1 MFPRRLVLL
10 IILLLAGCDQTSQP
24 YTPDSPANIVDN
36 WQITV
41 ASTGDVDL
49 TRRIILDASLS
60 PYLRGSTQLD
70 NAPLLETLPTET
82 LNVCTLIQTEQRVE
96 YSCRMAYTT
105 QIIPTE
111 PEATVTLPED
121 RLLRFMT
128 DLLGYQPIPIQ
139 IAREISISVPGQ
151 MMPLTIDEKS
161 YFPVYSRIE
170 NDGQQVQESH
180 LIIESEIVLAPG
192 DLPNPRLQ
200 RLPVVRFEPIL
211 GFRQ

>member
-1 MFPRRLVLL
+1 MFQRRLIL
-10 IILLLAGCDQTSQP
+10 ILVFLLAGCVQTSQP
-24 YTPDSPANIVDN
+24 YTPVSPADIIDN

-82 LNVCTLIQTEQRVE
+82 LNKCTLIQAEQQVE

-111 PEATVTLPED
+111 SKTTLTLPED
-121 RLLRFMT
+121 HLLRFIT
-128 DLLGYQPIPIQ
+128 DLLGYQPIPVQ
-139 IAREISISVPGQ
+139 IVRKISISVPGRVI
-151 MMPLTIDEKS
+151 PLDVDEKT
-161 YFPVYSRIE
+161 YFPVYSQIE
-170 NDGQQVQESH
+170 ISSHEAQESQ
-180 LIIESEIVLAPG
+180 LIIASEIVLAPG

-200 RLPVVRFEPIL
+200 RLPAVQFESIL

>member
-1 MFPRRLVLL
+1 MFQRWLVLL
-10 IILLLAGCDQTSQP
+10 CIFLLAGCIQASQP
-24 YTPDSPANIVDN
+24 YTPDSPANIMDN

-49 TRRIILDASLS
+49 TRRVLLDVSLS

-82 LNVCTLIQTEQRVE
+82 LNRCTLIQTTEPVE
-96 YSCRMAYTT
+96 YSCRMAYTI
-105 QIIPTE
+105 QIMPTE
-111 PEATVTLPED
+111 STATVTLPDD
-121 RLLRFMT
+121 RLLRFVT

-139 IAREISISVPGQ
+139 IARKISISVPGRVI
-151 MMPLTIDEKS
+151 PLDVGEKS
-161 YFPVYSRIE
+161 YFPVYSRMKNSSYE
-170 NDGQQVQESH
+170 AQESD
-180 LIIESEIVLAPG
+180 LIFESTLILAPG

-200 RLPVVRFEPIL
+200 RLPAVRFEPIL